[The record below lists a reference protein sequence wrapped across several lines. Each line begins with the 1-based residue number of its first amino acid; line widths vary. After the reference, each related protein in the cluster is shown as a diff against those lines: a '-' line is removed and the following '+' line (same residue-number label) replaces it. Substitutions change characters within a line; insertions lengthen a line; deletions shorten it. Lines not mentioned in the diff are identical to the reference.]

1 MPIDTTPT
9 NMKFWILLAGCMGFA
24 CSPAWA
30 QAQDRIYR
38 CGNEYTNS
46 PTQAQLKGCVAL
58 QGGNVTVVQ
67 GGRTGGAKATT
78 AKPAAASPAATPASS
93 QAQVD
98 PNQQKS
104 RDSDARAILSSEL
117 RRAEAQLADVQR
129 DYNGGKP
136 VARADETQ
144 NGAAYMQRVA
154 ELKASLA
161 RAQADVAGIRREL
174 QRIGGDVP
182 AAAGPAPSAGG
193 AGSAVVAR

>member
-1 MPIDTTPT
+1 MPIDTSPT
-9 NMKFWILLAGCMGFA
+9 TMKFWILLAGWTGFA
-24 CSPAWA
+24 CSPVWA
-30 QAQDRIYR
+30 QTQDRIYR

-67 GGRTGGAKATT
+67 GGRTGAKTST
-78 AKPAAASPAATPASS
+78 AKPANAAPAAAPSS
-93 QAQVD
+93 PQAQVD

-144 NGAAYMQRVA
+144 NGAAYGQRVS
-154 ELKASLA
+154 ELKASVA

-174 QRIGGDVP
+174 QRLGGDVP
-182 AAAGPAPSAGG
+182 AAASG